1 MSSFKRLKELNL
13 VISSGEQ
20 LLKDANEIRGI
31 LSLGPVET
39 VSDISNGLS
48 TREEQL
54 LRLTLES
61 SKASRKAS
69 LTLGVL
75 DESDDMAAVQQKID
89 NQLNRVISNREKQ
102 SRELTRSNEER
113 GIQLRDKTDVLL
125 YVAYL
130 DLHQKHSIVGER
142 RLVRRVKSLMTLNGA
157 PNDELA
163 ALTRSRIRT
172 RLTEFKAN
180 PVICDAETF
189 AHVTEVKFA

>member
-1 MSSFKRLKELNL
+1 MGSFKRLKELNL

>member
-1 MSSFKRLKELNL
+1 MSSFKRLKELTL

-130 DLHQKHSIVGER
+130 DLHEKHSIVGER

-163 ALTRSRIRT
+163 ASTRSRIRT

-180 PVICDAETF
+180 PVICDAKTF

>member
-1 MSSFKRLKELNL
+1 MSSFKRLKELTL

-75 DESDDMAAVQQKID
+75 DEADDMAAVQHKID
-89 NQLNRVISNREKQ
+89 KQLNRVISNREKQ

-130 DLHQKHSIVGER
+130 DLHEKHSIVGER

-172 RLTEFKAN
+172 RLSEFKAN
-180 PVICDAETF
+180 PVICDAKTF

>member
-1 MSSFKRLKELNL
+1 MSSFKRLKELTL

-130 DLHQKHSIVGER
+130 DLHEKHSIVGER
-142 RLVRRVKSLMTLNGA
+142 RLVRRVKSLMNLNGA

-172 RLTEFKAN
+172 RLSEFKAN
-180 PVICDAETF
+180 PVICDAKTF

>member
-130 DLHQKHSIVGER
+130 DLHEKHSIVGER

-172 RLTEFKAN
+172 RLSEFKAN
-180 PVICDAETF
+180 PVICDAKTF

>member
-1 MSSFKRLKELNL
+1 MSSFKRLKELTL

-130 DLHQKHSIVGER
+130 DLHEKHSIVGER
-142 RLVRRVKSLMTLNGA
+142 RFVRRVKAMMPINGA
-157 PNDELA
+157 PNHEA
-163 ALTRSRIRT
+163 GA
-172 RLTEFKAN
+172 
-180 PVICDAETF
+180 
-189 AHVTEVKFA
+189 

>member
-1 MSSFKRLKELNL
+1 MSSFKRLKELTL

-89 NQLNRVISNREKQ
+89 NQLSRVISNREKQ

-130 DLHQKHSIVGER
+130 DLHEKHSIVGER
-142 RLVRRVKSLMTLNGA
+142 RLVRRVKSLMNLNGA

-172 RLTEFKAN
+172 RLSEFKAN
-180 PVICDAETF
+180 PVICDAKTF

>member
-31 LSLGPVET
+31 LSLEPVET
-39 VSDISNGLS
+39 VPDISNGLS

-69 LTLGVL
+69 LILGVL
-75 DESDDMAAVQQKID
+75 DESDDSTTVQQKID
-89 NQLNRVISNREKQ
+89 SQLTHVISNREKQ
-102 SRELTRSNEER
+102 SRELTRSNKER

-125 YVAYL
+125 YIAYL
-130 DLHQKHSIVGER
+130 DLQEEHPIVGER

-157 PNDELA
+157 PRDELA
-163 ALTRSRIRT
+163 ALTQSRIRT

-180 PVICDAETF
+180 PVICDAKTF
-189 AHVTEVKFA
+189 AHVTNVKFS

>member
-1 MSSFKRLKELNL
+1 MSSFKRLKQLNL

-20 LLKDANEIRGI
+20 LLKDANEIRCI
-31 LSLGPVET
+31 LSLEPVET

-54 LRLTLES
+54 LLLTLDS
-61 SKASRKAS
+61 SKANRKAA

-75 DESDDMAAVQQKID
+75 NESDDMATVQQKID
-89 NQLNRVISNREKQ
+89 VQFEHVIASRAKQ

-130 DLHQKHSIVGER
+130 DLHEKHSIVGER
-142 RLVRRVKSLMTLNGA
+142 RLVRRVKSLMNLNGA

-172 RLTEFKAN
+172 RLSEFKAN

>member
-1 MSSFKRLKELNL
+1 MSSFKRLKQLNL

-89 NQLNRVISNREKQ
+89 NQLSRVISNREKQ

>member
-1 MSSFKRLKELNL
+1 MSSFKRLKQLNL

-130 DLHQKHSIVGER
+130 DLHEKHSIVGER

-172 RLTEFKAN
+172 RLSEFKAN
-180 PVICDAETF
+180 PVICDAKTF

>member
-1 MSSFKRLKELNL
+1 MSSFKRLKELNV

-130 DLHQKHSIVGER
+130 DLHEKHSIVGER

-172 RLTEFKAN
+172 RLSEFKAN
-180 PVICDAETF
+180 PVICDAKTF

>member
-61 SKASRKAS
+61 GKASRKAS

-130 DLHQKHSIVGER
+130 DLHEKHSIVGER

-172 RLTEFKAN
+172 RLSEFKAN
-180 PVICDAETF
+180 PVICDAKTF

>member
-130 DLHQKHSIVGER
+130 DLHEKHSIVGER
-142 RLVRRVKSLMTLNGA
+142 RLVRRVKSLMNLNGA

-172 RLTEFKAN
+172 RLSEFKAN
-180 PVICDAETF
+180 PVICDAKTF

>member
-1 MSSFKRLKELNL
+1 MSSFKRLKQLNL

-130 DLHQKHSIVGER
+130 DLHEKHSIVGER
-142 RLVRRVKSLMTLNGA
+142 RLVRRVKSLMNLNGA

-172 RLTEFKAN
+172 RLSEFKAN
-180 PVICDAETF
+180 PVICDAKTF